1 MTTATT
7 RAGPVRIP
15 LDPSPGLYRQPAADR
30 LR

>member
-7 RAGPVRIP
+7 RSEPARIP
-15 LDPSPGLYRQPAADR
+15 LDPSPGLYRQPAPDR